1 MSFQSLNAKTLEAVG
16 RINMRIDNF
25 KELLQQYNNE
35 GIPTYTEIILGLPNE
50 TYDTFCEGLD
60 ILLENGQHSSINV
73 YNCEVFP
80 NSMMGDK
87 KYKEL
92 YGIKS
97 VRIQVAL
104 PHSVPDDNDVREYDE
119 IIIGTNAM
127 SVADWKKSC
136 LFSWAVQCFHC
147 LGLTQQISIFARHES
162 GISYKQFYRDLIDYG
177 DKNPGSILGR
187 ELNFVSGIIDGV
199 IKGNSW
205 EFKIKKFGEV
215 TWTIEE
221 GSF

>member
-1 MSFQSLNAKTLEAVG
+1 MFSLFRFN
-16 RINMRIDNF
+16 
-25 KELLQQYNNE
+25 
-35 GIPTYTEIILGLPNE
+35 P
-50 TYDTFCEGLD
+50 
-60 ILLENGQHSSINV
+60 
-73 YNCEVFP
+73 
-80 NSMMGDK
+80 
-87 KYKEL
+87 
-92 YGIKS
+92 
-97 VRIQVAL
+97 
-104 PHSVPDDNDVREYDE
+104 
-119 IIIGTNAM
+119 
-127 SVADWKKSC
+127 AD
-136 LFSWAVQCFHC
+136 FY
-147 LGLTQQISIFARHES
+147 FARHES